1 LNYIKL
7 YIDRINNLKFAA
19 KLIWVLNNFLRMECY
34 RKLCNTLYWKK
45 LQPGT
50 LPYTTR
56 LWIIIITAISA
67 VWMAFFF
74 DPIDPA
80 NSNSTSAIMN
90 RLSKF
95 FTKVEATFY
104 SYSSILEKVYN
115 QIKIL
120 ISYNFS
126 FIDNIFLWS
135 SQETYL
141 KTSVI
146 LI

>member
-1 LNYIKL
+1 
-7 YIDRINNLKFAA
+7 
-19 KLIWVLNNFLRMECY
+19 MECY